1 MSKTPK
7 IFAIFFATIL
17 TFTIQVDPVYG
28 AVPKLFDIELKS
40 VIVEPLTIEEDIPE
54 QREYPTQSSSV
65 EAQLEN
71 LKNLTTC
78 PTKGKIS
85 STFGGRTS
93 PGGIGSTNHQGI
105 DIAAP
110 YGTPIYA
117 FKEGIV
123 VQAGFNGGY
132 GYSVE
137 IQHDDFNTFYAHM
150 PDVSVA
156 VGEFVMSGDQI
167 GIVASEGNSTGPH
180 LHAEQHVNGVAV
192 DPVGLLE
199 NC

>member
-1 MSKTPK
+1 MPHK
-7 IFAIFFATIL
+7 
-17 TFTIQVDPVYG
+17 
-28 AVPKLFDIELKS
+28 
-40 VIVEPLTIEEDIPE
+40 
-54 QREYPTQSSSV
+54 R
-65 EAQLEN
+65 
-71 LKNLTTC
+71 KNL
-78 PTKGKIS
+78 INIR
-85 STFGGRTS
+85 GRTS